1 MLLHICLTHI
11 LLFFLRVPSYS
22 YATNQAANVLYKKR
36 AYEEKPASG
45 SGAETG
51 TTGVI
56 TEAVSLGCFFYQ
68 SYLGPRYCSTIEI
81 WTLRTLLQESKS
93 RIDKTLNMHF
103 DDHTWCGKFSSYYRR
118 CLKHEPRKRCAS
130 KASAD
135 GRSPAH
141 SQCCTPKRQGGNPHK
156 NLRRTETSEYY
167 FSFQICCC
175 QAAIFQLNSHLWALQ
190 ALRRSLWRP

>member
-1 MLLHICLTHI
+1 MLLHICLTHV
-11 LLFFLRVPSYS
+11 LLFFFRVPSYS

-81 WTLRTLLQESKS
+81 RTLNVENIATVVQIS
-93 RIDKTLNMHF
+93 D
-103 DDHTWCGKFSSYYRR
+103 
-118 CLKHEPRKRCAS
+118 
-130 KASAD
+130 
-135 GRSPAH
+135 
-141 SQCCTPKRQGGNPHK
+141 RQNNKYP
-156 NLRRTETSEYY
+156 
-167 FSFQICCC
+167 F
-175 QAAIFQLNSHLWALQ
+175 
-190 ALRRSLWRP
+190 